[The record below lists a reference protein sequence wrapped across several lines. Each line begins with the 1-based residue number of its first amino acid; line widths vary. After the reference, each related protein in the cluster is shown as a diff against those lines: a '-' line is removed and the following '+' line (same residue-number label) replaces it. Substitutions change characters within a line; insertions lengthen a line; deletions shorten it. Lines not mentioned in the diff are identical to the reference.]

1 MSEKFDDVVQTIDKR
16 INLLE
21 ENLYEIDVEVS
32 EISKRLCSGQEKDL
46 ARTVKSLLMERDRG
60 RLEKILENRR
70 AISSLINELVCIRK
84 SIVEGLYGEKGILKV
99 RIKELDRQ
107 IEVAESEVER
117 LDDKRNGL
125 EIRLEDLE
133 RLLLNDILN
142 GVDDNEG
149 SN

>member
-1 MSEKFDDVVQTIDKR
+1 MSKEFDDAIQTIDKK

-21 ENLYEIDVEVS
+21 ENLYEIDVEIS
-32 EISKRLCSGQEKDL
+32 EVSKRLCSGQEKDL

-60 RLEKILENRR
+60 RLEKLLKNRR
-70 AISSLINELVCIRK
+70 TIGPLIDELVCLKK
-84 SIVEGLYGEKGILKV
+84 SIVEGRHGETGILKV

-107 IEVAESEVER
+107 IEDAESEVER

-125 EIRLEDLE
+125 EIRLENLE
-133 RLLLNDILN
+133 RLYGLEPI
-142 GVDDNEG
+142 DNES